1 MDEKRKLAYELL
13 LPYFID
19 PATCGMRQLRVDKD
33 LLYRV
38 YINHFVDLSEP
49 EFYRTSPAFIHAK
62 AILWY
67 TSQSYYS
74 FIRTI
79 LYNENYETTA

>member
-1 MDEKRKLAYELL
+1 
-13 LPYFID
+13 
-19 PATCGMRQLRVDKD
+19 MRQLKGDKD

-49 EFYRTSPAFIHAK
+49 EFYRTSPAFIHANVT
-62 AILWY
+62 LWY
-67 TSQSYYS
+67 NFQSYYS
-74 FIRTI
+74 FVRTV

>member
-1 MDEKRKLAYELL
+1 
-13 LPYFID
+13 
-19 PATCGMRQLRVDKD
+19 MRQLKGDKD

-38 YINHFVDLSEP
+38 YINHFVDLSES
-49 EFYRTSPAFIHAK
+49 EFYRNSLVFIHAK

-67 TSQSYYS
+67 SYYS